1 MRFFLS
7 LVHLQLRAKLSMEK
21 VHLALETVGLTA
33 EKTKLEHD
41 YREGTSE
48 LKSLEV
54 RARWHTH
61 TFTHTHLRTTF
72 HKHLCCVV
80 AAKV

>member
-1 MRFFLS
+1 
-7 LVHLQLRAKLSMEK
+7 MEK

-41 YREGTSE
+41 CREGASE

-54 RARWHTH
+54 RARTRTHIHTLVH
-61 TFTHTHLRTTF
+61 TFLQT
-72 HKHLCCVV
+72 LCRCSKDTSVWTRGGCS
-80 AAKV
+80 